1 MHLSPVPWKI
11 LSSSVGVGVLTD
23 GWNLAHLGSDD
34 REIRTFNVE
43 VAFAIPFA
51 APPVVH
57 LGLTGF
63 DIDQR
68 DSGRV
73 TLKTGE
79 ISSSGFQA
87 TISTWAYSRIY
98 AVEFNWVAI
107 GA

>member
-1 MHLSPVPWKI
+1 MHSSPVPWKI
-11 LSSSVGVGVLTD
+11 LSSTVGVGVLTN
-23 GWNLAHLGSDD
+23 GWNLASLGNDD
-34 REIRTFNVE
+34 REIRTFVVE
-43 VAFAIPFA
+43 VSFAVPFSTS
-51 APPVVH
+51 PVVH

-79 ISSSGFQA
+79 ITAEGFHA